1 MRKSRLPF
9 KEKDEICSPLTA
21 SIWVRILVPQP
32 KLIIMIKL
40 LLYLNIKCTE
50 LIYNI
55 VKKRNL
61 LDAQE
66 VLNWQDKLNEISVR
80 YEKREEN

>member
-1 MRKSRLPF
+1 
-9 KEKDEICSPLTA
+9 
-21 SIWVRILVPQP
+21 
-32 KLIIMIKL
+32 MIKL
-40 LLYLNIKCTE
+40 LLYLNIKYTE

-61 LDAQE
+61 LDTQE

>member
-1 MRKSRLPF
+1 
-9 KEKDEICSPLTA
+9 
-21 SIWVRILVPQP
+21 
-32 KLIIMIKL
+32 MIKL

-61 LDAQE
+61 LDTQE